1 VFSPDMRW
9 VAYVSTETAPSN
21 VFVRPF
27 RVSAQTGQPSFGEGK
42 WQISKDQG
50 NWPQW
55 RNDREIVFNT
65 APTATAVFTAPVN
78 TTNTAFVNGVPER
91 LPFPPN
97 MGVNTAPQSHPDGQ
111 RFLVEVPV
119 DQPPA
124 GSSISV
130 VLNWP
135 ALLKR

>member
-1 VFSPDMRW
+1 
-9 VAYVSTETAPSN
+9 
-21 VFVRPF
+21 
-27 RVSAQTGQPSFGEGK
+27 
-42 WQISKDQG
+42 
-50 NWPQW
+50 
-55 RNDREIVFNT
+55 
-65 APTATAVFTAPVN
+65 
-78 TTNTAFVNGVPER
+78 
-91 LPFPPN
+91 

-124 GSSISV
+124 RSSISV